1 MSSSIIL
8 TTLADRYIQIL
19 TLEVT
24 LPNDLPCWDTRNPEQ
39 RKPFVSSLCWVCI
52 SMSRQ
57 EAIAYFR
64 SAAMDLTGGKLPSLQ
79 DEFLEGLTYQ
89 AYFALP
95 EASQDALGADLCRG
109 EDRAVRSG
117 GTRCPTRGSCGCSI
131 NPSFVEPLRVSA
143 PH

>member
-8 TTLADRYIQIL
+8 TTLADRYILIL

-57 EAIAYFR
+57 EAIAYLR
-64 SAAMDLTGGKLPSLQ
+64 RAAMDLTGGKLPSQQ

-95 EASQDALGADLCRG
+95 EASQDALWERIFAEEKTGPYDLEEHDARP
-109 EDRAVRSG
+109 EA
-117 GTRCPTRGSCGCSI
+117 
-131 NPSFVEPLRVSA
+131 RVA
-143 PH
+143 AR